1 MPALQHFQ
9 PDHSPADIIAA
20 LERDGGVVI
29 DRLLEPAALAR
40 FRQQLNPLLDASP
53 DCQGD
58 FYGYATRRLSGL
70 IARVPACREL
80 AIHPLILQVMDAFLL
95 KGCREYQLNL
105 TQAIRIGLGEPRQF
119 LHSDGLM
126 FPVKVPGSES
136 MINCM
141 YALDDF
147 TEDNGATNVAPG
159 SHLWPEGRE
168 AQEDE
173 IVRAAMQAGSVLIY
187 LGSVIH
193 AGGANRSA
201 APRTGVVLSYNLGWL
216 RQAENHYLAVPREL
230 ASELPE
236 RLQRLLGYFVHAPN
250 LGSVDGRDPIELLR
264 GPAQGQARFTEFLPE
279 EIRGPLAEA
288 RAAMQKG

>member
-1 MPALQHFQ
+1 MPALQHYR
-9 PDHSPADIIAA
+9 PDSPAADIIAA
-20 LERDGGVVI
+20 LENDGGVVI
-29 DRLLEPAALAR
+29 EGLLDAEALAR
-40 FRQQLNPLLDASP
+40 FRAELYPLLDAAP

-70 IARVPACREL
+70 IARVPTCRQL
-80 AIHPLILQVMDAFLL
+80 AIDPLILQVMDAFLL

-105 TQAIRIGLGEPRQF
+105 TQAIRIGPGEPRQF

-126 FPVKVPGSES
+126 FPVHVPGSES

-147 TEDNGATNVAPG
+147 TGDNGATNVAPG
-159 SHLWPEGRE
+159 SHLWAEGRQPDDGE
-168 AQEDE
+168 
-173 IVRAAMQAGSVLIY
+173 VVPAAMPAGSVLIY

-193 AGGANRSA
+193 AGGENRTDH
-201 APRTGVVLSYNLGWL
+201 PRTGVVLSYCLGWL

-230 ASELPE
+230 ARALPE

-250 LGSVDGRDPIELLR
+250 LGSVDGQDPIALLR
-264 GPAQGQARFTEFLPE
+264 EPAPGPALFTEFLPE

-288 RAAMQKG
+288 RAAMQKA

>member
-1 MPALQHFQ
+1 MLALQRFQ
-9 PDHSPADIIAA
+9 PDHPTADIIEA
-20 LERDGGVVI
+20 LARDGGVI
-29 DRLLEPAALAR
+29 IERLLAPEQLTR
-40 FRQQLNPLLDASP
+40 FQAELNPLLDATL

-70 IARVPACREL
+70 IARVPTCRQL
-80 AIHPLILQVMDAFLL
+80 AIDPLILQVMDAFLL

-105 TQAIRIGLGEPRQF
+105 TQAIRIGPGEPRQF
-119 LHSDGLM
+119 MHSDGLM

-173 IVRAAMQAGSVLIY
+173 IVRAAMKAGSVLIY

-216 RQAENHYLAVPREL
+216 RQAENHYLAVPRDL
-230 ASELPE
+230 ARELPE

-264 GPAQGQARFTEFLPE
+264 GPVPGESRFTEFLPE

-288 RAAMQKG
+288 RAAMQNG